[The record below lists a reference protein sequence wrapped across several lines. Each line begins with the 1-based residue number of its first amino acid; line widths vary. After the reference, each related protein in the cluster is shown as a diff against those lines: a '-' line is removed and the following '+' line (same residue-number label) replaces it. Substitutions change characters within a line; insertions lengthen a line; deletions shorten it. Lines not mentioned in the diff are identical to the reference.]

1 MKGTSRLLIGL
12 VGALGLLTAACGSDN
27 SGSSAATTAATT
39 AAATTAAATTAAPTT
54 TVAATTT
61 TAALQGNITVF
72 AAASLTDA
80 FNEIGT
86 AFTQAN
92 PQAKATFSYDASSAL
107 VQQINQGAPADVFA
121 SADQANMDKLTK
133 AANNGTAPVVFATN
147 LLGIIVAPGN
157 PKGITGVQDLG
168 KSDLKVVVCAP
179 EVPCGA
185 YARQIFATAGVT
197 VNPASLEQN
206 VKGVVTKVTAG
217 EADAGI
223 VYVTDIAA
231 AGSKAAGV
239 DIPANI
245 NVVAKYPIASTKAS
259 TNTTLDQGFINFVLG
274 SQGQAIL
281 KKFGFLPPS

>member
-1 MKGTSRLLIGL
+1 MKRTARLFIGL
-12 VGALGLLTAACGSDN
+12 VAGLGLVAAACGTDN
-27 SGSSAATTAATT
+27 AGGSAAP
-39 AAATTAAATTAAPTT
+39 AAA
-54 TVAATTT
+54 VASATT
-61 TAALQGNITVF
+61 TAALSGNITVF
-72 AAASLTDA
+72 AAASLTDS
-80 FNEIGT
+80 FNEIGA

-92 PQAKATFSYDASSAL
+92 SQAKATFSFDASSAL

-133 AANNGTAPVVFATN
+133 AGNNGTAPVVFATN
-147 LLGIIVAPGN
+147 RLGIIIGPGN
-157 PKGITGVQDLG
+157 PKAITGVQDLG
-168 KSDLKVVVCAP
+168 KSDLKVVLCAP

-185 YARQIFATAGVT
+185 YAKQILDGAGVT
-197 VNPASLEQN
+197 AKPASLEQN

-239 DIPANI
+239 DIPTDI
-245 NVVAKYPIASTKAS
+245 NVIAQYPIASTKTS
-259 TNTTLDQGFINFVLG
+259 TNAAVDQGFINFVLG

-281 KKFGFLPPS
+281 KKYGFLPPS